1 MSVGGQEEQGP
12 WSSRERARG
21 LALGKLSQGVGLP
34 REDGEVGQREEG
46 RKDSLLLTPPT
57 PRERLP
63 GVQVHWPGRGFCSS
77 DGSVGRREREMGW
90 P

>member
-1 MSVGGQEEQGP
+1 MCEVEVSVGGQEEQGP

-46 RKDSLLLTPPT
+46 RKDSLLLTPPHP
-57 PRERLP
+57 PRAATWSAGSLAWE
-63 GVQVHWPGRGFCSS
+63 GFLLF
-77 DGSVGRREREMGW
+77 
-90 P
+90 